1 MLVAALAGEAP
12 LDRPVVL
19 GRIRGWPFSSP
30 LARVLACSW
39 AWKLRTVALLDV
51 LDELEADAVLD
62 PAQGGLGAVA
72 ALGLVSAPDVLDGT
86 PAFALYQLSSRDG
99 SKLIV
104 TAGHE
109 VFPIPCDFRPFV

>member
-1 MLVAALAGEAP
+1 MLVAALAGVAP
-12 LDRPVVL
+12 PDRPVVF

-39 AWKLRTVALLDV
+39 AWKLRDDELPDV
-51 LDELEADAVLD
+51 LALDAVLD
-62 PAQGGLGAVA
+62 PAHGGLGAVA